1 MSSTTRMMAAL
12 GATPSDPQPDHFPR
26 WVLWC
31 AAGIL
36 GFSLVS
42 VAAVRLTGNGPDQIA
57 ARLAA
62 EGKFAA
68 DPMAA
73 QRPLRFSDRPDGG
86 VAVTDART
94 GEPVAE
100 FHGEQGFVRGALRAL
115 VRERKARGIGDE
127 KPFQLMASPDGRLT
141 LLDPMTGQKIELG
154 SFGPTNAGGFAKLLK
169 E

>member
-12 GATPSDPQPDHFPR
+12 GAAPSDPQPDHFPR
-26 WVLWC
+26 WVLLC
-31 AAGIL
+31 AAGII
-36 GFSLVS
+36 GFSLVA

-62 EGKFAA
+62 EGKVAH
-68 DPMAA
+68 PMAV
-73 QRPLRFSDRPDGG
+73 QRPLRFSDRADGG
-86 VAVTDART
+86 VSVTDART

-115 VRERKARGIGDE
+115 VRERRARGIGDE
-127 KPFQLMASPDGRLT
+127 KPFQLMAAPDGRLT